1 VSRSATAIILGAELH
16 AWRHRLL
23 KRSAVQLVLLTVF
36 LGIAAVF
43 IGGGAFAVGATAGQ
57 YLPAARDSILAGGFT
72 GLSVLMLVVGF
83 PTVIASF
90 FVGRD
95 LLQLVLAPVRPLEIF
110 LARLVLAMSANILIS
125 AILLMA
131 TLGVGLGSGAPP
143 VYFALATVLVFIQVL
158 LITAVQA
165 MLMSLVLRWIPARL
179 ARDVAAAVA
188 GLSGAG
194 FYVAWNL
201 NLRQSFS
208 IRSHP
213 DLANLTSAVHSIEWL
228 PSAWPGHALSGVIIG
243 DYGAA
248 ATWSMFSL
256 VLAALVMGAAAILY
270 ERTLLAGLGVFGG
283 PQALWRRASSK
294 RPAAVARRGVGSPT
308 RAIARKD
315 WLSYRRDIRRLS
327 RLIPAFLFPIG
338 YGLTFFRPG
347 RSVAGFWTEVFL
359 VAFISMFV
367 SSALA
372 TPAIPSERRGFQL
385 LRMAPMTMWQVIRA
399 KVTLTLPPVLALTLL
414 GRHGRRRRDRPA
426 GRDGGPGHLARCRLR
441 VDRGLGGRHRPA
453 LRGCRRP
460 ARGRSA
466 RHLRRGW
473 RPAWICAP
481 HHWGLRGLCFRCR
494 RRSRNRAPGT
504 ATVNPDTRGLDVG
517 HGPCPGVRR
526 RRDRGH
532 DAVVRELAP
541 ARLRGRHL
549 LVERVLDQL
558 GRESSTG
565 FDSQAHD
572 GVADRAAP
580 AGESPVLGGRGHE
593 GASLARSD
601 RFERAPERPGLDL
614 DDDQLPAAAAHQVEL
629 AAPGEKSRA
638 DDLVAARPEEVGR
651 RLFAGAA

>member
-414 GRHGRRRRDRPA
+414 FSFVVATVGGGGIVQLAGMAVLVTWLGVGFVSIGVSAGGIDPHFEAADDRRAVGLLGTFA
-426 GRDGGPGHLARCRLR
+426 GVGGQLGFALLTIGACAAFVFGVGVAQGTVHLGPLPSTPILGVLMWATGLVLAFGAAAIVVTMLWFANSRLR
-441 VDRGLGGRHRPA
+441 A
-453 LRGCRRP
+453 Y
-460 ARGRSA
+460 
-466 RHLRRGW
+466 
-473 RPAWICAP
+473 
-481 HHWGLRGLCFRCR
+481 
-494 RRSRNRAPGT
+494 
-504 ATVNPDTRGLDVG
+504 
-517 HGPCPGVRR
+517 
-526 RRDRGH
+526 
-532 DAVVRELAP
+532 
-541 ARLRGRHL
+541 
-549 LVERVLDQL
+549 
-558 GRESSTG
+558 
-565 FDSQAHD
+565 
-572 GVADRAAP
+572 
-580 AGESPVLGGRGHE
+580 E
-593 GASLARSD
+593 GAIS
-601 RFERAPERPGLDL
+601 
-614 DDDQLPAAAAHQVEL
+614 
-629 AAPGEKSRA
+629 
-638 DDLVAARPEEVGR
+638 
-651 RLFAGAA
+651 